1 MLAATNVFA
10 NLLSVSRQTAAQSV
24 ARHILQDRRSKDR
37 VVTYVLHIVSIT
49 IQTANFQA
57 FK

>member
-10 NLLSVSRQTAAQSV
+10 NLLSLSGQTAAQSV
-24 ARHILQDRRSKDR
+24 ARRILQDRRSKDR
-37 VVTYVLHIVSIT
+37 VVTYVFTVSIT